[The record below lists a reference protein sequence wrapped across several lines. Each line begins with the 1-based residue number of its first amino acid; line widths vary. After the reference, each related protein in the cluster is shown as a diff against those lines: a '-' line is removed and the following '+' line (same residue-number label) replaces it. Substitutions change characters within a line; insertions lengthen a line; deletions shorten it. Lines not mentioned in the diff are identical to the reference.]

1 VQIRSFCVSDVGRVR
16 NENQDS
22 FLIRDDLGLYV
33 VADGMGGHQGGQEA
47 SRLAVKAINDYVE
60 AASADIQ
67 QLAQAEDLSK
77 LAEQFANAIRAAC
90 HTVYQK
96 ALNDPALHGMGTTVT
111 GMMTV
116 GNRAWVAHVGDSRCY
131 ILRDKTLVQI
141 TEDHSLVNEQIK
153 LGLLTPEEAHTSSI
167 KNIIT
172 RSVGFERDVLVDMF
186 VVALEKGDRFLLCS
200 DGLSNMVSDED
211 IASALSTLAIN
222 EVATSL
228 VKLANE
234 QGGEDNVTVLC
245 LEVQQQ

>member
-1 VQIRSFCVSDVGRVR
+1 
-16 NENQDS
+16 
-22 FLIRDDLGLYV
+22 LYV